1 MRNRKFVGISAVIGV
16 FCTFI
21 LLIAHRKGY
30 SKGFIKGYSEADIQ
44 NNNESIK
51 SI

>member
-1 MRNRKFVGISAVIGV
+1 MRKRKFVGVSAVIRA
-16 FCTFI
+16 FCTLII
-21 LLIAHRKGY
+21 LTAHRKGY

-51 SI
+51 SV